1 MSLSKQTPHAPG
13 AGHDGEMLSSQRAS
27 CTQLKWF
34 LDRLNEHPMTTAQV
48 AVLAALL
55 ALQDEQ
61 GASAKITKAKLGAL
75 VGLSERQVATVLKQL
90 ETDIRELIKS
100 KRDGGA
106 GKGRGANSY
115 TVNVEANG
123 NPVPEAGFRL
133 PEANGNGLP
142 ELGFRQPSYRQPA
155 SGSANGNGLPVACEQ
170 KSAPYKNASARA
182 ETPILNIT
190 TLSEL
195 NPETPNPAS
204 TTTGVVVA
212 VTKDMVDEA
221 LARAGA
227 SANLTSGDVHH
238 GAEFNRLLRGGCDWE
253 ADVLPAIDALA
264 ASFAHQ
270 RKTFR
275 SWRIITEKAT
285 ENRDRRLAGLPPPA
299 PVHQLE
305 QRRRRPG
312 QPANGI
318 TPMAYT
324 G

>member
-1 MSLSKQTPHAPG
+1 MSFPKQTPHDFC
-13 AGHDGEMLSSQRAS
+13 AGHDGEMLSSHRAP

-61 GASAKITKAKLGAL
+61 GSSAKITKAQLGAL

-115 TVNVEANG
+115 TVSVEANG

-133 PEANGNGLP
+133 PTANGNRLP
-142 ELGFRQPSYRQPA
+142 ELGFRQPSNQQPA
-155 SGSANGNGLPVACEQ
+155 SGSANGGQLPVACEQ
-170 KSAPYKNASARA
+170 KPAPYKNAGARA
-182 ETPILNIT
+182 ETPILNTT

-195 NPETPNPAS
+195 NPETPSPAS
-204 TTTGVVVA
+204 TPTGVVVVA
-212 VTKDMVDEA
+212 TKGMVDEA
-221 LARAGA
+221 LALAGD

-253 ADVLPAIDALA
+253 ADVLPAIAALA
-264 ASFAHQ
+264 ASFSHQ

-275 SWRIITEKAT
+275 SWRIITERAT

-299 PVHQLE
+299 PVHQLQQR
-305 QRRRRPG
+305 QRRSGP
-312 QPANGI
+312 PVNGI